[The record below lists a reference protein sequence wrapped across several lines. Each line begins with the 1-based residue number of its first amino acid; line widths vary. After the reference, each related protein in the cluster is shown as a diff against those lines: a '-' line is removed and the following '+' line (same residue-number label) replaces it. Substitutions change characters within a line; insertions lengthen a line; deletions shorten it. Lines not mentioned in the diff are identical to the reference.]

1 MSKHSHNDDPVDID
15 GFVQEKF
22 IEEMAKIIEYC
33 TPPKGIAINGYWGC
47 GKTSALLQIRK
58 ALRDNKNI
66 VPVWFEAWR
75 YQNDGLPIV
84 ALLQEIRTQISGL
97 GKAVNSTGKLS
108 RIAFDSVFDMVGKA
122 AGIPALDKITGAAQ
136 RFETQ
141 NREAPL
147 ASQELRELLETAIS
161 QVLGKDKGKDKR
173 LVIFIDDLD
182 RCMPKTA
189 LQLLEGIKVYLNLN
203 NCVLVF
209 AMDQRQIEQALQEAN
224 IKHPHEYL
232 EKICQDIHHLPLPSQ
247 AAKSKY
253 LLDLL
258 DKLDCHQHNAALNEV
273 LTRYDCLPANPRKI
287 KALSNRLALML
298 RADGCINY
306 LETTLALNASNSS
319 ARTVVIP
326 LNSEAVEAKTKR
338 YSLLLAMACI
348 HTFHRL
354 INEQLE
360 KNPRYINDVINYAKN
375 PEEGNPLYGPMA
387 ELLPSI
393 KGDQALPVNPSDSNV
408 FRLHGLFGTLHSITE
423 DEIKPFLT
431 STHESTNNPAPSA

>member
-58 ALRDNKNI
+58 ALHDNKNI

-84 ALLQEIRTQISGL
+84 ALLQEIRSQIGL
-97 GKAVNSTGKLS
+97 LSKGVSSAKKLS

-147 ASQELRELLETAIS
+147 ASQELRELLEEAIS
-161 QVLGKDKGKDKR
+161 QVLGKGKDKR

-258 DKLDCHQHNAALNEV
+258 DKLDCHQHNSALNEV

-298 RADGCINY
+298 RIVNCRNHLD
-306 LETTLALNASNSS
+306 LALDSQ
-319 ARTVVIP
+319 RC
-326 LNSEAVEAKTKR
+326 

-360 KNPRYINDVINYAKN
+360 KNPRYINDVINYARVDGDDNELEDKPKRNERLYAPMSDLVLPMDKN
-375 PEEGNPLYGPMA
+375 GEY
-387 ELLPSI
+387 
-393 KGDQALPVNPSDSNV
+393 PVNPSDSNV
-408 FRLHGLFGTLHSITE
+408 FRLQKLFIDLNPILE
-423 DEIKPFLT
+423 DEIKPFLA
-431 STHESTNNPAPSA
+431 STL